1 MSKTITKAEFKKAE
15 AEMEKLL
22 AKATAKGGF
31 DALTPKESKLL
42 DGYTETVRVYEE
54 QHYVLPMPDSL
65 QGILQLKMYENQL
78 KQKDLAKVLNTTS
91 TQLSEIMHNKRK
103 PTLAFLKSLNQNLG
117 VDGNLLLKLA

>member
-1 MSKTITKAEFKKAE
+1 
-15 AEMEKLL
+15 MEKLL

-54 QHYVLPMPDSL
+54 QNYVLPMPESL
-65 QGILQLKMYENQL
+65 QGILQLKMYEKRL

-103 PTLAFLKSLNQNLG
+103 PTLAFLKSLNQKLG